1 MKKRLSVLVVLLIFV
16 LVTAF
21 AACDKFKNPGDELGG
36 GGTGEVAIPVDT
48 TTLNETKEAVQAKA
62 DLSELAKD
70 TSATGATT
78 VSPTSDVV
86 EISASGTYLFK
97 GTYGGIYI
105 AKEKL
110 TLHFIFDGATIKN
123 SDGVAIDGSVNK
135 KTTLTITL
143 KAGSTNRI
151 ENDGEDVNAIHVK
164 GTLAINGK
172 GTLNVVS
179 NSKSAIKASKEIQ
192 IVDATLNLTATNHGI
207 TGAAVVASNCTI
219 NVIEAGKDGINAEC
233 DEATEFAL
241 DDGYVV
247 LTDVDYLCDVEDDGI
262 QGNTVVFID
271 GGDYAI
277 SSVGKGIKVSEV
289 TFTSKDDDGNKVD
302 NTVTDGDYLI
312 AIVSGT
318 FDINSTD
325 DGIHANSGSV
335 LIEDGTF
342 TISTGDDAITATE
355 LVKVSG
361 GEITITKSYEGL
373 EGAYVEI
380 SGGKIN
386 LVSSDD
392 GINVASEDRNVKPH
406 IIISGGEVT
415 VNASGDGIDSN
426 GSILISGG
434 TVIVHGPTSGH
445 DAGLDAD
452 RGIVVT
458 GGTLF
463 ASSTLGMVETPSTNS
478 TQYVVSYAQQ
488 ESIKAGSIVSLRDKK
503 GNVLIEVTVQKNCQ
517 SVIMS
522 SPELKDGETYY
533 IYGNN
538 TKITSFK
545 VSSVITSIGTTGS
558 RFPSGGPGGPGG
570 GPGRP

>member
-1 MKKRLSVLVVLLIFV
+1 MKKRLSILVVLLIFV

-21 AACDKFKNPGDELGG
+21 AACDNFVNPGDELGG
-36 GGTGEVAIPVDT
+36 GGIGEVATPADT

-62 DLSELAKD
+62 DLSELAAD
-70 TSATGATT
+70 TSSTGATT
-78 VSPTSDVV
+78 VAPTSEVV
-86 EISASGTYLFK
+86 QISASGTYLFK

-123 SDGVAIDGSVNK
+123 NNGVAIDGSVNK

-143 KAGSTNRI
+143 KAGSTNTV
-151 ENDGEDVNAIHVK
+151 ENSGDDVNAIHVK
-164 GTLAINGK
+164 GTLSFNGN

-192 IVDATLNLTATNHGI
+192 IVDATLNLTAENHAI

-219 NVIEAGKDGINAEC
+219 NVLEAGKDGINAEC

-247 LTDVDYLCDVEDDGI
+247 LTDVDYTCEVGDDGI
-262 QGNTVVFID
+262 QANTVLYID

-302 NTVTDGDYLI
+302 NTVTDGDYLTAI
-312 AIVSGT
+312 ASGT

-325 DGIHANSGSV
+325 DAIHVNSGSA
-335 LIEDGTF
+335 LLEGGTF
-342 TISTGDDAITATE
+342 TISTGDDAITAAE
-355 LVKVSG
+355 LIKITG
-361 GEITITKSYEGL
+361 GNITVTKSYEGL
-373 EGAYVEI
+373 EGAFVEI
-380 SGGKIN
+380 SGGKVDI
-386 LVSSDD
+386 VSSDD
-392 GINVASEDRNVKPH
+392 GINAASEDRNVKPH

-452 RGIVVT
+452 RGIVIT
-458 GGTLF
+458 GGKVF

-478 TQYVVSYAQQ
+478 TQNVVSYAQQ
-488 ESIKAGSIVSLRDKK
+488 SNIKAGSIVSLRDKQ
-503 GNVLIEVTVQKNCQ
+503 GNILIEVTVQKNCQ

-522 SPELKDGETYY
+522 SPDLKNGETYY

-545 VSSVITSIGTTGS
+545 VSSVITSIGTTGN
-558 RFPSGGPGGPGG
+558 RFPGAPGGAPGGPA
-570 GPGRP
+570 GR